1 MFSHANIDVALR
13 TRLLDP
19 LRHLFKFHSN
29 KEMSR
34 GHISF
39 VILHLTVI
47 GLCRDV
53 TASRDEIM

>member
-19 LRHLFKFHSN
+19 LRYSFKFHSN

-34 GHISF
+34 GH
-39 VILHLTVI
+39 LEAL
-47 GLCRDV
+47 
-53 TASRDEIM
+53 